1 MLRLPPFTYLAP
13 RTLEQAVGQIGE
25 AGPNGMLVAG
35 GTDLYPNM
43 KRRQFE
49 PKILVGL
56 RGIPD
61 LGRISGGGARG
72 VTIGAGVTLSQVAAS
87 AEIGRGYRAL
97 VLSAGAVSTPPLRNM
112 GTLGGNL
119 CLDTRCNYYNQ
130 TYHWRKSIGFCTK
143 KDGDI
148 CLVAPGS
155 PRCWAI
161 SSTDTA
167 PAAIALGAQV
177 RLAGPNGERVIP
189 AADLYRDDGM
199 AYLTKAPDEIL
210 VDVIL
215 PPADGW
221 RSTYWK
227 LRRRGSFDFPL
238 LGVAAALRCAPDGT
252 IEDARIVLGAVA
264 SHPLIAAQA
273 ADLLKGQRPT
283 PDLIARA
290 AHAAY
295 QPAKP
300 LDNADLTIGYRKKMT
315 RVYVDRALR
324 ELTGLPYEGAPGGGG
339 PGN

>member
-1 MLRLPPFTYLAP
+1 MLRLPSFTYTAP
-13 RTLEQAVGQIGE
+13 RTVDDAVRQITE
-25 AGPNGMLVAG
+25 AGPDGMLVAG

-49 PKILVGL
+49 PRILVSL
-56 RGIPD
+56 RAIPELRRITGTAAKGI
-61 LGRISGGGARG
+61 
-72 VTIGAGVTLSQVAAS
+72 TIGAGATLTQVALHQ
-87 AEIGRGYRAL
+87 EISQAYRAL
-97 VLSAGAVSTPPLRNM
+97 ALAAGSVSTPPLRNM

-130 TYHWRKSIGFCTK
+130 TYHWRKSVGFCMK
-143 KDGDI
+143 KDGEI

-155 PRCWAI
+155 PRCWAV

-167 PAAIALGAQV
+167 PVAIALGAQV
-177 RLAGPNGERVIP
+177 RLAGPRGVRVIP

-199 AYLTKAPDEIL
+199 VYLTKAPDEIL

-215 PPADGW
+215 PASGGW

-227 LRRRGSFDFPL
+227 LRRRGSFDFPI

-252 IEDARIVLGAVA
+252 IEDARIVLGGVA
-264 SHPLIAAQA
+264 SHPLVASEAAM
-273 ADLLKGQRPT
+273 LLKGQHPS

-290 AHAAY
+290 AQAAY

-300 LDNADLTIGYRKKMT
+300 LDNTDLTIAYRKKMA
-315 RVYVDRALR
+315 RVYVERALV
-324 ELTGLPYEGAPGGGG
+324 ELTQAAH
-339 PGN
+339 

>member
-25 AGPNGMLVAG
+25 AGPEGMLVAG

-49 PKILVGL
+49 PKVLVGL
-56 RGIPD
+56 RGIRD
-61 LGRISGGGARG
+61 LGRISGTPAQGLA
-72 VTIGAGVTLSQVAAS
+72 IGACATLAQVASHPAV
-87 AEIGRGYRAL
+87 AEGYRAL
-97 VLSAGAVSTPPLRNM
+97 ALAAGAVSTPPLRNM

-130 TYHWRKSIGFCTK
+130 TYHWRKSIGFCMK

-155 PRCWAI
+155 PRCWAL
-161 SSTDTA
+161 SSTDAA
-167 PAAIALGAQV
+167 PAAIALGARV
-177 RLAGPNGERVIP
+177 RLVGAGGERVVS

-199 AYLTKAPDEIL
+199 RYLSKAPDEIL

-227 LRRRGSFDFPL
+227 LRRRGSFDFPI
-238 LGVAAALRCAPDGT
+238 LGVAVALRSGPGGV

-264 SHPLIAAQA
+264 SRPVVATRAAGLVMGQRLTADLIGRVAQA
-273 ADLLKGQRPT
+273 ASE
-283 PDLIARA
+283 
-290 AHAAY
+290 
-295 QPAKP
+295 PAKP
-300 LDNADLTIGYRKKMT
+300 LDNADLTIGYRKRMA
-315 RVYVDRALR
+315 RVYVERALR
-324 ELTGLPYEGAPGGGG
+324 ELAGLPYDGAPGGAR
-339 PGN
+339 